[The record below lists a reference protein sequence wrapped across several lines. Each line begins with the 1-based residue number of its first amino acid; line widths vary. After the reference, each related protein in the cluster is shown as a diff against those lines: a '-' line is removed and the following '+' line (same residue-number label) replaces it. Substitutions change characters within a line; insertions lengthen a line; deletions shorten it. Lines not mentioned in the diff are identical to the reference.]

1 MALTLESPWR
11 TPERIMTFGTQGTG
25 KSFALL
31 TIARRIPTATFHVID
46 TDMSE
51 SYNRAL
57 DMTFTDLTNVIVHRA
72 DPDDFMDMYNTAKK
86 VAAMVKP
93 GDWLVVDGL
102 TVAWAAVQS
111 WFFTNAYGVDEDEF
125 FMKLKKGQIEEDGAN
140 WTVINKRY
148 FKLTHEIF
156 KTAGHLYI
164 TAEST
169 PLGKK
174 EESETQKRFGAF
186 GVKPAGQ
193 KRLGHMPNTVLLF
206 TKMRTGMYQMSTV
219 KDRDRMEMAGQPFGD
234 FGVDYLVNV
243 AGWKRKPASDESI
256 VRVG

>member
-1 MALTLESPWR
+1 MTLTLESPWR

-72 DPDDFMDMYNTAKK
+72 DPDDFMDMYNTAKR

-243 AGWKRKPASDESI
+243 AGWKRKPASDEMI
-256 VRVG
+256 VQVG